1 MGIVIDITDKLNAL
15 RRSRRL
21 VKDIRRSDLR
31 IAYGLLMV
39 TEREVERQML
49 ILCDKNAAKADVE
62 EAIEL
67 MPLLTEI
74 LGQRQREYRC
84 LELDLIADG
93 DTGTHDD

>member
-1 MGIVIDITDKLNAL
+1 MGIVIDITDKLNAI

-21 VKDIRRSDLR
+21 VKDIQRSDLR
-31 IAYGLLMV
+31 IAYGLLLV
-39 TEREVERQML
+39 TKREVERQML
-49 ILCDKNAAKADVE
+49 ILCDKNASKADVE

-84 LELDLIADG
+84 LEADLIANG